1 MEIIIVGAGKVG
13 YAVAQQLC
21 SEGHSITVVDRSPA
35 RIELIS
41 GSLDVNAICD
51 EVGIDSLRLAGAA
64 NADLLLAV
72 TDSDEANILCCMT
85 ARKLGVTHAAARV
98 RRADRAREVYL
109 LRQELGLSMTINPD
123 QAAAREISR
132 VLRFPSASMV
142 EPFASGQAEL
152 VEFTLTSTNPLCG
165 LALKDL
171 HGVYGRGILI
181 CSVRRGVTV
190 QIPGGDFVLCA
201 GDVVSVVGAPKE
213 IYGFFRAMAIFK
225 RSVRR
230 VMILGGSRIARY
242 LAGQLLD
249 MGLHVKIMEQD
260 EDKCDQIIDALPKAE
275 ICCANGAKPDA
286 LREEGIDEADAFVA
300 LTGSDETNLIMA
312 AWAKSQGVE
321 KVVCKVNE
329 AYFLPLAAS
338 FGLDEPVRP
347 SYIAAQQILRNVRGL
362 ENSADVSGLESLRRI
377 VDGKLEALEFLARDG
392 SPCLNT
398 SLQVLPIRSGV
409 LVAAIIR
416 NGHCFIPGGSDCIQ
430 SGDRVIAVSG
440 HMGIRALEDI
450 LEG

>member
-51 EVGIDSLRLAGAA
+51 EAGIDSLRLAGAA

-152 VEFTLTSTNPLCG
+152 VEFTLTASNPLCG

-181 CSVRRGVTV
+181 CSVRRGATV

-213 IYGFFRAMAIFK
+213 IYGFFRAMVIFK

-249 MGLHVKIMEQD
+249 MGLHVKIVEQD

-416 NGHCFIPGGSDCIQ
+416 SGHCFIPGGSDCIQ

>member
-51 EVGIDSLRLAGAA
+51 EAGIDSLRLAGAA

-152 VEFTLTSTNPLCG
+152 VEFTLTASNPLCG

-181 CSVRRGVTV
+181 CSVRRGATV

-249 MGLHVKIMEQD
+249 MGLHVKIVEQD

>member
-51 EVGIDSLRLAGAA
+51 EAGIDSLRLAGAA
-64 NADLLLAV
+64 SADLLLAV
-72 TDSDEANILCCMT
+72 TDSDESNILCCMT

-152 VEFTLTSTNPLCG
+152 VEFTLTASNPLCG

-249 MGLHVKIMEQD
+249 MGLHVKIVEQD

-362 ENSADVSGLESLRRI
+362 ENSADASGLESLRRI

-392 SPCLNT
+392 SRCLNT

-416 NGHCFIPGGSDCIQ
+416 NGRCFIPGGSDCIQ

>member
-51 EVGIDSLRLAGAA
+51 EAGIDSLRLAGAA

-152 VEFTLTSTNPLCG
+152 VEFTLTASNPLCG

-181 CSVRRGVTV
+181 CSVRRGATV

-249 MGLHVKIMEQD
+249 MGLHVKIVEQD

-329 AYFLPLAAS
+329 AYFLPLASS

>member
-13 YAVAQQLC
+13 YTVAQQLC
-21 SEGHSITVVDRSPA
+21 SEGHSVTVVDRSPA

-41 GSLDVNAICD
+41 GSLDANAICD
-51 EVGIDSLRLAGAA
+51 EAGIDSLRLAGAA
-64 NADLLLAV
+64 HADLLIAV
-72 TDSDEANILCCMT
+72 TNSDEANILCCMT
-85 ARKLGVTHAAARV
+85 ARKLGVKQAAARV

-109 LRQELGLSMTINPD
+109 LRQELGLMMTINPD
-123 QAAAREISR
+123 QAAAKEISR
-132 VLRFPSASMV
+132 VLRFPSATMV
-142 EPFASGQAEL
+142 EPFARGQAEL
-152 VEFTLTSTNPLCG
+152 VEFAVTAANPLCG
-165 LALKDL
+165 LALKDF

-181 CSVRRGVTV
+181 CSVRRGAQV
-190 QIPGGDFVLCA
+190 QIPGGDFVLRA
-201 GDVVSVVGAPKE
+201 GDIASVVGAPKE
-213 IYGFFRAMAIFK
+213 IYGFFRAMDIFK

-230 VMILGGSRIARY
+230 VMILGSSHIGRY
-242 LAGQLLD
+242 LAGQLLE
-249 MGLHVKIMEQD
+249 MGIHVKILEQD
-260 EDKCDQIIDALPKAE
+260 AEKCEQCIDELPKAD
-275 ICCANGAKPDA
+275 ISCANGAKPDV
-286 LREEGIDEADAFVA
+286 LREEGIGEADAFVA

-312 AWAKSQGVE
+312 AWARSQGVE

-347 SYIAAQQILRNVRGL
+347 SYIAAQQLLRSVRGL
-362 ENSADVSGLESLRRI
+362 ENSADASGLESLRRI

-392 SPCLNT
+392 SPCLGV
-398 SLQVLPIRSGV
+398 SLQKLPIPSGV

-416 NGHCFIPGGSDCIQ
+416 AGRCFIPGGGDCIE